1 MGKFSDKKRL
11 FLLEQTPLVKNRKKS
26 NKNKRDFQTECKP
39 SLKNK
44 ENASKTYAIK
54 KVSREEFLENN
65 QIVKKEEKEK
75 EIRDQKKV
83 KSDFDGDQ
91 ETEKIIRIIKLDFK
105 DKEKVKL
112 VSKEKEVMKKKHF
125 LSKFERLLLESEK
138 RPNQDYLA
146 LDEKLW
152 QPFFEVSFL
161 HTISNKRVCSIKVK

>member
-11 FLLEQTPLVKNRKKS
+11 FLLEQTPLVKNRRKS
-26 NKNKRDFQTECKP
+26 KKNKKDIQTECKY
-39 SLKNK
+39 SIKNK
-44 ENASKTYAIK
+44 ENASKTNAIK
-54 KVSREEFLENN
+54 KINRQEFLESN
-65 QIVKKEEKEK
+65 QNLKKELHEK

-83 KSDFDGDQ
+83 KFDFDCDQ

-112 VSKEKEVMKKKHF
+112 VKKEKELLNKKHI
-125 LSKFERLLLESEK
+125 LSKFERLLLDSEK

-152 QPFFEVSFL
+152 QHFFEVIF
-161 HTISNKRVCSIKVK
+161 IYMIC